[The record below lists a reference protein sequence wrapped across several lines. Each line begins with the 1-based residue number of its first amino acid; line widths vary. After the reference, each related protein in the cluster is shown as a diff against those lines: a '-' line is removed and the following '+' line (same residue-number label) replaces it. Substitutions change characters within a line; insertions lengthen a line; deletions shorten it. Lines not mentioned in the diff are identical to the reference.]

1 MDMLK
6 NEDVIRLA
14 EQEEDYVIQCRRT
27 VHRFAEV
34 SGKEV
39 KTSAYVREEAAKL
52 GLETESVSATG
63 LVVTL
68 DTGREGPHIALR
80 ADIDAL
86 PRSLVEEAFDRLKKY
101 VFV

>member
-1 MDMLK
+1 MRQKVYL
-6 NEDVIRLA
+6 R
-14 EQEEDYVIQCRRT
+14 
-27 VHRFAEV
+27 
-34 SGKEV
+34 
-39 KTSAYVREEAAKL
+39 
-52 GLETESVSATG
+52 TG

-80 ADIDAL
+80 ADIDEL